1 MVSFRENLQ
10 EKMQF
15 AFDEHGNLYR
25 LSMLLTVISMFM
37 ISPSASGLSS
47 GMPWHAT
54 LFTDVQTDFGNIE
67 YRSGDGYAF
76 DAIVS
81 L

>member
-1 MVSFRENLQ
+1 
-10 EKMQF
+10 
-15 AFDEHGNLYR
+15 
-25 LSMLLTVISMFM
+25 M
-37 ISPSASGLSS
+37 ISPSTNGLSS
-47 GMPWHAT
+47 GIPWHAT

-81 L
+81 LCTNSSISSVVSPGYQFTKEINRLINHQQNN